1 MRDKLQITE
10 RNIDVFGLQI
20 GAQRNQYEESWDEI
34 DVAAGAHATPG
45 QPLTDKLGNADWSKW
60 PAATNCPHRQTGP
73 KSPSR

>member
-1 MRDKLQITE
+1 
-10 RNIDVFGLQI
+10 
-20 GAQRNQYEESWDEI
+20 
-34 DVAAGAHATPG
+34 VAAGAHATPG